1 MTDLER
7 FAAVLLA
14 EWLQEGHHRG
24 DAIAVGSLLDRT
36 LPYRTARRLLGI
48 DVSEDYEMLVLRLV
62 AEEDDLVRTE
72 PTAAATMARET
83 LASKLPDLDL
93 LRRLHSAAMTFTD
106 DAMDRLEGV
115 RPIPISTPVAAPP
128 VAAPLATNEDDTPT
142 PRTVFPIRPVTTDP
156 VVEAKAPVQA
166 STPDEPPAE
175 FLTGVAFTP
184 PAPDC
189 WSCHASLPVDRI
201 VKFCVSCGADQRA
214 PSCSGCG
221 TTVERGWKFCPECG
235 VAVG

>member
-14 EWLQEGHHRG
+14 EWLQEGRHHG

-36 LPYRTARRLLGI
+36 LPYRTARKLLGI
-48 DVSEDYEMLVLRLV
+48 DVSEDYEMLVLRLI
-62 AEEDDLVRTE
+62 AEEDGLVQTE
-72 PTAAATMARET
+72 PAAAATMARET

-106 DAMDRLEGV
+106 EAVDRLEGV
-115 RPIPISTPVAAPP
+115 RPMPVV
-128 VAAPLATNEDDTPT
+128 VADPT
-142 PRTVFPIRPVTTDP
+142 PEHSSAPSPMVVDESAPTSRTVFPIRPEILP
-156 VVEAKAPVQA
+156 PEPSAAPKV
-166 STPDEPPAE
+166 PDGPPAE

-184 PAPDC
+184 PAPGC
-189 WSCHASLPVDRI
+189 WSCDTPLPTDRV
-201 VKFCVSCGADQRA
+201 VKFCVACGADQRA
-214 PSCSGCG
+214 PSCPGCG

-235 VAVG
+235 GGIG